1 MKKAVIIKI
10 IGQVQGVGFRY
21 NAKGEADRLGIC
33 GFAKNEPGGEVL
45 IEAEGEEG
53 AIDQFISWCKSG
65 PDSAQV
71 ERVETKIIPPPSCD
85 GFDVIETKI

>member
-45 IEAEGEEG
+45 IEAEGEEEDLQNF
-53 AIDQFISWCKSG
+53 IDWCHHG
-65 PDSAQV
+65 PSLA
-71 ERVETKIIPPPSCD
+71 RVEKIKISKAPLKNFPD
-85 GFDVIETKI
+85 FIIER